1 MSAIRTLIALASLAA
16 AALPAAAQD
25 KIIWKGER
33 APTEGTVISINYR
46 EIKYRLSTAGGEQ
59 EDFSKDVKDI
69 EFDSDNTFS
78 YEYTQG
84 RNALHKGAYK
94 EAVEQFER
102 AITRI
107 KQSNTP
113 NHPMRDFCRKYIL
126 EAHLAAGNLADV
138 VAAAR
143 ELRKEKPDTFFLR
156 DSFLMQ
162 YEAAKRKPDSA
173 LQDDTIKAIDEVIK
187 ADRRYAD
194 LQRDADLLR
203 ADMME
208 SGKEHLK
215 ALGVYTKLAE
225 HKDLWEEV
233 SLGILRCQS
242 ALGKT
247 ADLKAKVESLL
258 SDMKDR
264 RDTNP
269 RVYLGAII
277 GRGDVYLAE
286 GKIKEALLDYMKGA
300 LDPGSAGR
308 TYEHETAI
316 AKAAMAAA
324 RYGKQFGEKDKT
336 NKNLYIDRAKELR
349 EELKRTFPQTAWMAL
364 VNAAIEDAIR
374 GQ

>member
-69 EFDSDNTFS
+69 EFDSDNTFA
-78 YEYTQG
+78 YEYSQG

-126 EAHLAAGNLADV
+126 EAHLAAGNLAEV

-208 SGKEHLK
+208 SGKEYQK

-258 SDMKDR
+258 SDMKNR

-316 AKAAMAAA
+316 AKSAMAAA
-324 RYGKQFGEKDKT
+324 RYGKQFGEKDKV